1 MLTKTEIEV
10 CFMSIISIITE
21 KGGVGKTTTAINA
34 GSALVKKGFKV
45 LLIDMDKQRNL
56 TSTANITADGQ
67 YREIHRTIVD
77 IFCELIKGRKPDY
90 SEFVHH
96 NDINGFD
103 YIASD
108 MFVDNLNSMIDD
120 YAKTNGYNVLQRM
133 FKDPFF
139 QSYDYIIFDC
149 KKSTDSF
156 SKCQIDSSD
165 CAIIPVEPS
174 AYAFDAVDRIIDKI
188 YQNNHTKIMGILINK
203 TGQTALA
210 KDFLSIY
217 NDTYKELVFKTKIP
231 QRAAQVEKTPFDGI
245 ACVNQSHNTL
255 AEYYMA
261 LADEIIERT

>member
-1 MLTKTEIEV
+1 MN
-10 CFMSIISIITE
+10 IISIITE

-45 LLIDMDKQRNL
+45 LLIDMDKQQNL

-67 YREIHRTIVD
+67 YREAKKTISD
-77 IFCELIKGRKPDY
+77 ILYELIKDRKPNY
-90 SEFVHH
+90 SEFVCH

-108 MFVDNLNSMIDD
+108 KLLDSINPILDD
-120 YAKTNGYNVLQRM
+120 YTKMNNGYNVFQRM
-133 FKDPFF
+133 FEDPIF
-139 QSYDYIIFDC
+139 QTYDYIIFDS
-149 KKSTDSF
+149 KTAVDKI

-174 AYAFDAVDRIIDKI
+174 AYAFDAVDRIIGKI
-188 YQNNHTKIMGILINK
+188 CQNNHTKIMGILINK

-217 NDTYKELVFKTKIP
+217 NDTYKELVFKTQIP

-245 ACVNQSHNTL
+245 ACVNRPHNTL

-261 LADEIIERT
+261 LADEIVERT

>member
-1 MLTKTEIEV
+1 MN
-10 CFMSIISIITE
+10 IISIITE

-45 LLIDMDKQRNL
+45 LLIDMDRQQNL

-67 YREIHRTIVD
+67 FREPKKTISD
-77 IFCELIKGRKPDY
+77 IMYELIKDRKPDY
-90 SEFVHH
+90 SECIYH

-108 MFVDNLNSMIDD
+108 KLLDSISSMLDD
-120 YAKTNGYNVLQRM
+120 YAKINNEYNVLKKM
-133 FKDPFF
+133 FDAPIF
-139 QSYDYIIFDC
+139 STYDYIIFDS
-149 KKSTDSF
+149 KPAIDKLT
-156 SKCQIDSSD
+156 KCQIDSSD

-174 AYAFDAVDRIIDKI
+174 AYAFDAVDRIIEKVC
-188 YQNNHTKIMGILINK
+188 YNNHTKIMGILINK

-217 NDTYKELVFKTKIP
+217 NDTYKELVFKTQIP
-231 QRAAQVEKTPFDGI
+231 QRTAQVEKIPFDGI
-245 ACVNQSHNTL
+245 ACVNRSHNTL

-261 LADEIIERT
+261 LADEIVERT